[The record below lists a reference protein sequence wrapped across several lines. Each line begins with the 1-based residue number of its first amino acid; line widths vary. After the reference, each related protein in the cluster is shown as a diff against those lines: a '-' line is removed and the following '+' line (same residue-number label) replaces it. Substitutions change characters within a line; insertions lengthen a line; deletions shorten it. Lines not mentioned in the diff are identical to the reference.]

1 MEKRILSFM
10 MVFLISMVGCNEP
23 AEGQSLDSPKEFQ
36 SFIEKNP
43 DAQIIDVRTPEEYA
57 NGSIEGS
64 VLINFYDSDFKDR
77 VQKLDKSKPVMV
89 YCAAGG
95 RSGKASKMLVSEGFT
110 NVHDLKGGMGAWT
123 SQGMP
128 VKNQ

>member
-1 MEKRILSFM
+1 MKKQLLSFSTILLFAM
-10 MVFLISMVGCNEP
+10 IGCNKP
-23 AEGQSLDSPKEFQ
+23 VEGQSLDSPKEFQ
-36 SFIEKNP
+36 AFIENNP
-43 DAQIIDVRTPEEYA
+43 DAQIIDVRTPDEYA

-64 VLINFYDSDFKDR
+64 VLINFYDSDFKER

-95 RSGKASKMLVSEGFT
+95 RSGKASKILVSEGFT